1 MPNAPTSTFQVVAAI
16 AGLASSA
23 VTATPADKTDT
34 RILRIPLPQKRASRR
49 MLRVG
54 TRGRWAQP
62 APARLILGKRIAVL
76 VVVAIAAAACAP
88 GKLVGQPLPSP
99 IAPNFALTDGSTGE
113 TVQLASL
120 SGRVVLLT
128 FMYTQCVDTCPLTAE
143 TIRNAHDKL
152 GDAAK
157 DVDFIAVSVDPVGD
171 TPATTRQFVQDH
183 RLAGTLR
190 YLIGSPETPAR
201 GWQGYRIAHGQAP
214 GSPIVGPTHRLSLPA
229 RPAQGRRV
237 LHHHAT
243 AA

>member
-1 MPNAPTSTFQVVAAI
+1 
-16 AGLASSA
+16 
-23 VTATPADKTDT
+23 
-34 RILRIPLPQKRASRR
+34 

-171 TPATTRQFVQDH
+171 TPATTRQFVQEH

-190 YLIGSPETPAR
+190 YLIGSRDTLAR
-201 GWQGYRIAHGQAP
+201 VWQAYGIAQGQAP
-214 GSPIVGPTHRLSLPA
+214 GSPIVAHTDVIYLVDRHVR
-229 RPAQGRRV
+229 GRVV
-237 LHHHAT
+237 LHSDVSADDLANDLRILT
-243 AA
+243 SER